1 MKNKSNKELA
11 RNKEVALTKE
21 QIKRLYEYQPTG
33 TENKFKN
40 NRGKRLICTS
50 MPRRSAH
57 Q

>member
-33 TENKFKN
+33 TEKQIQK
-40 NRGKRLICTS
+40 
-50 MPRRSAH
+50 
-57 Q
+57 